1 MIAIRRG
8 SQWGGGFYGLSA
20 KSLALLRP
28 SVNFYQLRLTK
39 KFDRQRQY
47 RGTQRGYSSK
57 PLNKALLSVF

>member
-20 KSLALLRP
+20 KSLVLLRL

-47 RGTQRGYSSK
+47 RGT
-57 PLNKALLSVF
+57 